1 MSEKRIV
8 VVVPTYN
15 EAQNVRNIVPQIL
28 SALPS
33 ADVLVVDDGSTD
45 ETAAIASRYPV
56 RLVRLPHNRGRI
68 EARMRGARE
77 ARFETLVFN
86 DVRVI
91 PENNLLKV
99 ISERGYEP
107 VIPEIR
113 DYDGSGWG
121 FARFFY
127 LLRCRLYA
135 PYYPLSR
142 ERGEFWITMENFD
155 RAPKGTTCFVC
166 GRDRWLASQPDDAGR
181 DTSDDTR
188 ILRKM
193 VQTSPI
199 LRTSAVSARYLQRTD
214 VSAVIPH
221 TFERGPRFADYYL
234 RSGGRYFALYAG
246 IWGFV
251 ILALPLGRMDPRRGM
266 SAAGLCLAVYAGAMV
281 YLSRRWRDV
290 PVVAVCL
297 PVVAVAFGL
306 GILKWQIRQVLG
318 KR

>member
-1 MSEKRIV
+1 MTEPLSHFSV
-8 VVVPTYN
+8 
-15 EAQNVRNIVPQIL
+15 IVPVFNGAETL
-28 SALPS
+28 DACLEALVGQKYPQERFE
-33 ADVLVVDDGSTD
+33 VVVVDDGSTD

-155 RAPKGTTCFVC
+155 RAPK
-166 GRDRWLASQPDDAGR
+166 
-181 DTSDDTR
+181 
-188 ILRKM
+188 
-193 VQTSPI
+193 
-199 LRTSAVSARYLQRTD
+199 
-214 VSAVIPH
+214 
-221 TFERGPRFADYYL
+221 
-234 RSGGRYFALYAG
+234 
-246 IWGFV
+246 
-251 ILALPLGRMDPRRGM
+251 
-266 SAAGLCLAVYAGAMV
+266 
-281 YLSRRWRDV
+281 
-290 PVVAVCL
+290 
-297 PVVAVAFGL
+297 
-306 GILKWQIRQVLG
+306 
-318 KR
+318 